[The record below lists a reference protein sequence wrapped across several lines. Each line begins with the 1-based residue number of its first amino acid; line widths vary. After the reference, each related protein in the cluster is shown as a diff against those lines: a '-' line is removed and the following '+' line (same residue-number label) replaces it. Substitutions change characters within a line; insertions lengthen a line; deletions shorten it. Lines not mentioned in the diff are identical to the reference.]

1 MDTTL
6 SHRLE
11 AAVKLLAGDGT
22 LKERLAAAFRENLDD
37 IDELELPDEVQLE
50 YSQMSRTMHLARAL
64 PGDNVV
70 RASVRKLSNEE
81 AQRFAALIVRM
92 YSLRMQSLT
101 SGAKP
106 RRASTLRRAAR
117 PRWFRCWRSKA
128 EAPVQRAADWRT
140 FLKAPRHGCSA
151 AVNRS

>member
-11 AAVKLLAGDGT
+11 AAVTLLAGDGT
-22 LKERLAAAFRENLDD
+22 LKERLAAAFREHLDD
-37 IDELELPDEVQLE
+37 IDELELPNEVQLE
-50 YSQMSRTMHLARAL
+50 YSQMSRTMHLASAL

-92 YSLRMQSLT
+92 YSRRMQSAMAASKPPARI
-101 SGAKP
+101 SGAP
-106 RRASTLRRAAR
+106 RGTTSLVSLLAIEGGSAGAS
-117 PRWFRCWRSKA
+117 
-128 EAPVQRAADWRT
+128 RT
-140 FLKAPRHGCSA
+140 GLANIP
-151 AVNRS
+151 

>member
-11 AAVKLLAGDGT
+11 AAVNRLAGDGT
-22 LKERLAAAFRENLDD
+22 LKERLAAAFREHLDE
-37 IDELELPDEVQLE
+37 IEELELPNEVQLE

-101 SGAKP
+101 SSAKP
-106 RRASTLRRAAR
+106 PAR
-117 PRWFRCWRSKA
+117 ISA
-128 EAPVQRAADWRT
+128 
-140 FLKAPRHGCSA
+140 APRGTTSLVSLLAIDGGSA
-151 AVNRS
+151 GASRGGLANIP